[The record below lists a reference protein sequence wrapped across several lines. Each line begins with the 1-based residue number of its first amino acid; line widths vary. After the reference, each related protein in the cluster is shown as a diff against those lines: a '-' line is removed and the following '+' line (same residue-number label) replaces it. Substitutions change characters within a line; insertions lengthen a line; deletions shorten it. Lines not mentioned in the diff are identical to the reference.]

1 MSLILL
7 MIAFLISPLT
17 NQFVFAQTVLI
28 PDQMVSAEDYLTK
41 CKMDGYICVQNF
53 QLTNIQNK
61 PTPLFDEL
69 IDSIDLSNKVFLTAL
84 PKKIQHILQVEM
96 ISADQLN
103 MLVRL
108 LEPIES
114 SDNRLILSEVKF
126 ISSMLTSEKK
136 LTNFDEDF
144 IIFFKIPIKKA
155 NFEKIKKSVFDL
167 PYYEVVYNRLA
178 QPRSTNGKNTPDFE
192 FLISGTCK
200 KFTTNL
206 ETEPMKSKIYFEKS
220 CSWTDGFEES
230 TQKMYHAVSEN
241 KHWIITGVLILSAAL
256 VANQYEVTF
265 QY

>member
-28 PDQMVSAEDYLTK
+28 PDQWVSAEDYLTK

-53 QLTNIQNK
+53 QLTNIQEK

-114 SDNRLILSEVKF
+114 SDNRLILSEVKLF
-126 ISSMLTSEKK
+126 QACLLVKK
-136 LTNFDEDF
+136 
-144 IIFFKIPIKKA
+144 
-155 NFEKIKKSVFDL
+155 
-167 PYYEVVYNRLA
+167 
-178 QPRSTNGKNTPDFE
+178 
-192 FLISGTCK
+192 
-200 KFTTNL
+200 NL
-206 ETEPMKSKIYFEKS
+206 QILMK
-220 CSWTDGFEES
+220 T
-230 TQKMYHAVSEN
+230 
-241 KHWIITGVLILSAAL
+241 L
-256 VANQYEVTF
+256 
-265 QY
+265 